1 MKKNRSAA
9 PGRVSAASPRPLNM
23 QAQFSNS
30 LDVLLEVR
38 AEQLSIHE
46 LAALRAVCAQL
57 KQQVCEAVRSLHAAE
72 LAKILQCTRTF
83 PAVEEVRLVEIDFTE
98 WAAHCAER
106 LAHRVATHILW
117 LRNEPNHPL
126 RANALTCWQTLL
138 VSRFLGVQPLE
149 LGLSDV
155 TTVEAMDRNQ
165 LILRLEDMFHSGQDM
180 VSDSSILA
188 RAAAPLSA
196 PAPAAGL
203 AAAAFVASQSFT
215 GPRPGY
221 AFKSGSQGLGY
232 YRDSSAAAPLLPQ
245 SWRRSPAG
253 MLQWDSV
260 DAILPDGRRGIFHA
274 SLDSVVGWRASQ
286 GRTID
291 RGAAFLYLRWFTRTF
306 GIGTHP
312 TACVHHALRA
322 HAEIRALRD
331 LLRDATRTE
340 SADGLLRLLRQQFG
354 AERTA
359 SMQISLRNVI
369 SGARSPGDDCRGRL
383 SRALATS
390 FEEMMRE
397 VATHD
402 LEHDK
407 RGILRRK
414 WRAVLSGLH
423 AFRHGFSRVQQ
434 LVDELT
440 ADQP

>member
-1 MKKNRSAA
+1 MH
-9 PGRVSAASPRPLNM
+9 
-23 QAQFSNS
+23 AQFSNS

-72 LAKILQCTRTF
+72 LAKILQCTTTF

-117 LRNEPNHPL
+117 LRNEPNHRFVD

-138 VSRFLGVQPLE
+138 VSRLLGVQPLE

-155 TTVEAMDRNQ
+155 ATVEAMDRNQ

-180 VSDSSILA
+180 VSDSRLQ
-188 RAAAPLSA
+188 PE
-196 PAPAAGL
+196 
-203 AAAAFVASQSFT
+203 
-215 GPRPGY
+215 
-221 AFKSGSQGLGY
+221 
-232 YRDSSAAAPLLPQ
+232 

-312 TACVHHALRA
+312 KACVHHALRA
-322 HAEIRALRD
+322 HAEIRALRG

-369 SGARSPGDDCRGRL
+369 SGARSPGDDFPLPGVVP
-383 SRALATS
+383 ALATS
-390 FEEMMRE
+390 FEEMVRE

>member
-1 MKKNRSAA
+1 
-9 PGRVSAASPRPLNM
+9 
-23 QAQFSNS
+23 
-30 LDVLLEVR
+30 
-38 AEQLSIHE
+38 
-46 LAALRAVCAQL
+46 
-57 KQQVCEAVRSLHAAE
+57 
-72 LAKILQCTRTF
+72 
-83 PAVEEVRLVEIDFTE
+83 
-98 WAAHCAER
+98 
-106 LAHRVATHILW
+106 
-117 LRNEPNHPL
+117 
-126 RANALTCWQTLL
+126 
-138 VSRFLGVQPLE
+138 
-149 LGLSDV
+149 
-155 TTVEAMDRNQ
+155 MDRNQ

-180 VSDSSILA
+180 VSDSRLQ
-188 RAAAPLSA
+188 PE
-196 PAPAAGL
+196 
-203 AAAAFVASQSFT
+203 
-215 GPRPGY
+215 
-221 AFKSGSQGLGY
+221 
-232 YRDSSAAAPLLPQ
+232 

-291 RGAAFLYLRWFTRTF
+291 RGAAFLYLRWYTRTF